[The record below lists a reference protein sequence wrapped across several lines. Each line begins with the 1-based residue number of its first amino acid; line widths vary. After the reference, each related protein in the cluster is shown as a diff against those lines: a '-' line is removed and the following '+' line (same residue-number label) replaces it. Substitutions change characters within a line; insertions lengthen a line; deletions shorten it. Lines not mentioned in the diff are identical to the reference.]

1 VAGPQLSQLNL
12 SARLFPSTLHGILDA
27 LAHSTQEAFMTR
39 LHLIACAALATVVVA
54 GGMMS
59 SQAEAKAKCVRAGGQ
74 ATMIT
79 PDLAKFMATAALNNS
94 ISGMGAKA
102 VGPVSMKCTGDMVM
116 PTCTA
121 RQKACK

>member
-1 VAGPQLSQLNL
+1 MRKLHWIALVAGTAVLVTGS
-12 SARLFPSTLHGILDA
+12 
-27 LAHSTQEAFMTR
+27 LAGTP
-39 LHLIACAALATVVVA
+39 
-54 GGMMS
+54 
-59 SQAEAKAKCVRAGGQ
+59 AEARAKCVRAGGQ

-79 PDLAKFMATAALNNS
+79 ADLAKFMATAALKNS

-102 VGPVSMKCTGDMVM
+102 VGPVSMNCTGEPLL